1 MSLASPSTQS
11 VQAFVFGQGDGSAS
25 HPYTGLIDED
35 VHPEIDE
42 KRQSMYIELLDG
54 T

>member
-11 VQAFVFGQGDGSAS
+11 VQDFLFGRGDDTTS
-25 HPYTGLIDED
+25 YTCTDGD
-35 VHPEIDE
+35 VHLEVDE

-54 T
+54 A